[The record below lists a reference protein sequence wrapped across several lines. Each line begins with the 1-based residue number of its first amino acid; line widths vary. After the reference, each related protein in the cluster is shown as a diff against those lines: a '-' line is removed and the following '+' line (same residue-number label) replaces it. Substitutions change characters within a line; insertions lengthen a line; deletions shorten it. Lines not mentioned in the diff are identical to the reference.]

1 MFFNMIMYM
10 NIKKRVKNE
19 MSTFLLDP
27 TEEGLRKIHRDYE
40 VLALH
45 AVWSSTEGILS
56 REIWNKVKKQMD
68 DPVSRSTIIKF
79 LQKAS
84 DREVIGYD
92 LETCKGGHRRRYY
105 PKMSED
111 EYREHIVRTVVE
123 SLLTDFPET
132 RKLAQQIAQ

>member
-1 MFFNMIMYM
+1 MIMYM

-45 AVWSSTEGILS
+45 AVWNSSGGILS
-56 REIWNKVKKQMD
+56 REIWNEVRKQMEN
-68 DPVSRSTIIKF
+68 PVSRSTIIKF
-79 LQKAS
+79 LQEAT
-84 DREVIGYD
+84 DRGIIRYD

-105 PKMSED
+105 TEMNEE
-111 EYREHIVRTVVE
+111 EYREHIVRVVLE
-123 SLLTDFPET
+123 SLLDDFPET
-132 RKLAQQIAQ
+132 KEVVQEIAQD